1 MLTIP
6 RGTCYDKHAY
16 TIMIGRCMSKGGC
29 PMPTKRSGGSH
40 STVIRCPNCGEDYS
54 VTYKRC
60 PFCDEKADVKRRSSP
75 EGEGE
80 GREEEPLHGGKRL
93 ARSGG
98 SGGGKWPAP
107 NMVLTILSLVVI
119 AAAVWIVAT
128 QIVPLVNRSHVEGP
142 DPSAPPASTQPVE
155 SLPATE
161 SPVPESTP
169 PVVETETPQPSETI
183 PAEQTATCFTL
194 NRTEFTMSD
203 RYPDPVQLS
212 VTFTPA
218 GTTGV
223 ITWTSSD
230 PEVAAVDENGLV
242 SHGTKNGTAVITATM
257 AGGVTQE
264 CRVLCN
270 LSDFSAGSS
279 SSSSGSL
286 SLNREDFTIPVGSSF
301 RLQVSGTSS
310 NPVWA
315 IEDTSVATI
324 SGDGTVTGVGQ
335 GNTTVTCT
343 VDGQTLTCIVRCS

>member
-1 MLTIP
+1 
-6 RGTCYDKHAY
+6 
-16 TIMIGRCMSKGGC
+16 
-29 PMPTKRSGGSH
+29 MPTKRSGGTRSALIH
-40 STVIRCPNCGEDYS
+40 CPNCGEDYS

-60 PFCDEKADVKRRSSP
+60 PFCDEKAASQRRS
-75 EGEGE
+75 GEGE
-80 GREEEPLHGGKRL
+80 AGDAYEEDLPQGGKRL
-93 ARSGG
+93 ASP
-98 SGGGKWPAP
+98 GGGGGFGRWP
-107 NMVLTILSLVVI
+107 VSKIVRTVLSLAVI
-119 AAAVWIVAT
+119 LAAVWIVAT
-128 QIVPLVNRSHVEGP
+128 QIVPLVSRSQVGTP
-142 DPSAPPASTQPVE
+142 GTSAPPASTQPVD
-155 SLPATE
+155 
-161 SPVPESTP
+161 TP
-169 PVVETETPQPSETI
+169 PVTDSPAPETTAPVDETETPQPSETI
-183 PAEQTATCFTL
+183 PAGQTATGFTL

-279 SSSSGSL
+279 GSSSGSL

-301 RLQVSGTSS
+301 QLQVSGTSS
-310 NPVWA
+310 TPVWA
-315 IEDTSVATI
+315 IGDTSVATI
-324 SGDGTVTGVGQ
+324 SGDGTVTAVGR